1 MVDITTKLPLVA
13 RKNVILVISD
23 RLSKMI
29 YFIATTEGT
38 LAEEL
43 EQLFRD
49 NVWMLHRLPES
60 MISDRGPQFA
70 VELIK
75 ELNRILGIETKLLIS
90 FYLQTD
96 RQTEQINQKLE
107 EYLWFFVGHRQKY
120 WPEQLALADFTVNS
134 KVYLTTKVSPFMANY
149 DKELKMVADIR
160 RKD

>member
-13 RKNVILVISD
+13 RKNVIPVISD

-29 YFIATTEGT
+29 HFMATTEET

-49 NVWMLHRLPES
+49 NKWILHRLPES
-60 MISDRGPQFA
+60 MVLDRGPQFA

-75 ELNRILGIETKLLIS
+75 KLNRILGIETKLLMS

-96 RQTEQINQKLE
+96 RQTEQIN
-107 EYLWFFVGHRQKY
+107 
-120 WPEQLALADFTVNS
+120 
-134 KVYLTTKVSPFMANY
+134 
-149 DKELKMVADIR
+149 
-160 RKD
+160 